1 MKAGIVGLGK
11 MGLLHTG
18 ILNTLKDVQVVSIAE
33 KENFVAKYIKNALP
47 TVHVYDDYEK
57 MLDKENLDVLYITTP
72 APSHYPMIMSC
83 IKKGINFFVEKPLST
98 NLVDAKKICNELK
111 KSNIINGV
119 GFNVRYVDTF
129 SKAKSLIDSNVLG
142 KINKVKSSQYVS
154 NIFSKPSGWRF
165 KKKSSGGGVLLEFGC
180 HLVDLLSWYFGP
192 VQNLTAT
199 TKSVYSSV
207 DDFAHID
214 MNFQNGINAEF
225 DTSWSIK
232 GYRISETSI
241 EITGSNG
248 QMILNQDFIDVK
260 LKEIVP
266 GFSKLDSKIYK
277 QSLNGSVS
285 FDVGGPD
292 YTIQD
297 EKMIECIKT
306 KHLPLVNAFEASK
319 TQSIIQAAY
328 DSAESKNEE
337 KVEYIE

>member
-11 MGLLHTG
+11 MGLLHAG
-18 ILNTLKDVQVVSIAE
+18 ILNTFDDIQIVSIAE

-47 TVHVYDDYEK
+47 SVNVYDDYEK
-57 MLDKENLDVLYITTP
+57 MLDKEKLDIVYITTP

-83 IKKGINFFVEKPLST
+83 IKKEINFFAEKPLAT
-98 NLVDAKKICNELK
+98 NLVEAKKICSELK
-111 KSNIINGV
+111 KSNIIHGV

-192 VQNLTAT
+192 VDNLNAS
-199 TKSVYSSV
+199 TKSVYSDV

-214 MNFQNGINAEF
+214 MNFQNGISAEF

-248 QMILNQDFIDVK
+248 QMLVNQDYIDVK
-260 LKEIVP
+260 LNELVS
-266 GFSKLDSKIYK
+266 GFSELCSKIYK
-277 QSLNGSVS
+277 QSLGRGVS

-297 EKMIECIKT
+297 QNMIECIKT
-306 KHLPLVNAFEASK
+306 SNLPLVNVFEASK

-328 DSAESKNEE
+328 DSAKSKNEE